1 MLFLSLMV
9 KPVTELKKGIVFRE
23 DGELWIV
30 ENYEHI
36 KVARGSGTIKV
47 KAQSMRSE
55 AITEKSFMTGAR
67 VDIVDVFKKKA
78 TYLYRDGNKYFFMDT
93 ENFENYEIDSQMISA
108 AKFLKDGMEVRVLV
122 DDRSEIVGLELPK
135 NEVYKITETAVGV
148 KGNTVSNT
156 NKKAM
161 LENGVEVSVPLF
173 VNTGDLVKIDT
184 RTGGYLERVK

>member
-1 MLFLSLMV
+1 M
-9 KPVTELKKGIVFRE
+9 TELKKGIAFRE

-47 KAQSMRSE
+47 KAQSMRSG

-67 VDIVDVFKKKA
+67 VDIVDIFKKKA
-78 TYLYRDGNKYFFMDT
+78 TYLYQDGKKYHFMDVDT
-93 ENFENYEIDSQMISA
+93 FENYEVDEALIA
-108 AKFLKDGMEVRVLV
+108 GAKFLKDGMEVRVLI
-122 DDRSEIVGLELPK
+122 DDNNVLVGLEMPK
-135 NEVYKITETAVGV
+135 NETYTVTEAAVGV

-156 NKKAM
+156 TKKAI
-161 LENGVEVSVPLF
+161 LENGVEVTVPLF
-173 VNTGDLVKIDT
+173 VNEGDIVKVDT